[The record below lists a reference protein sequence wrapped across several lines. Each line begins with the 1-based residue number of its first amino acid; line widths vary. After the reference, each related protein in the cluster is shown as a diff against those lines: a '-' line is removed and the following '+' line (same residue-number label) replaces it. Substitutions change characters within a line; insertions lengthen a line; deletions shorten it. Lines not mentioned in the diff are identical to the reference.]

1 MDYAFKYAESNTVET
16 EENYPYKG
24 ADSDCLYDKTKG
36 TVKVVNFEDV
46 PPNSSDQLKA
56 ALVLGP
62 VSVGIQADSK
72 VF

>member
-1 MDYAFKYAESNTVET
+1 MDYAFKYAEMNTVET
-16 EENYPYKG
+16 EANYPYKG
-24 ADSDCLYDKTKG
+24 TDSDCLYDKTKG

-46 PPNSSDQLKA
+46 PPNSPDQLTA

-62 VSVGIQADSK
+62 VSVGISAGSK